1 MKLLVHKVLPY
12 VYKLTHKET
21 GEFYIGYRAAN
32 KVYSSNDLGYKYF
45 SSSKK
50 VKTIGF
56 ENFHIEI
63 VAEFFNAEDAYEF
76 EQGLIKENFKD
87 PLCLNKHYT
96 ISDMWKFN
104 STGLKRSK
112 ETIAKRIAARKGYTH
127 SKETRLNISKSR
139 TGIKLSEESKASIR
153 SKCSRVGEN
162 NPFYGMK
169 HDEEDLIKMSKCK
182 KIFTD
187 DEEKK
192 IIIVNSSGM
201 SMGNI
206 HSIYKDRCSL
216 RTIRRIINKHNRS
229 LKQGV

>member
-1 MKLLVHKVLPY
+1 MPY

-32 KVYSSNDLGYKYF
+32 KVNAAVDIGFKYF
-45 SSSKK
+45 SSSRK
-50 VKTIGF
+50 VKSIGF

-63 VAEFFNAEDAYEF
+63 VAEFFKADVAYEF
-76 EQGLIKENFKD
+76 EQNLIKENFKD
-87 PLCLNKHYT
+87 PLCLNEHYT
-96 ISDMWKFN
+96 IGKTWKFN

-112 ETIAKRIAARKGYTH
+112 ETIAKRVAARDGYTH

-162 NPFYGMK
+162 NPFYGRK
-169 HDEEDLIKMSKCK
+169 HSEEDLIKMSKCK

-187 DEEKK
+187 EEEMK
-192 IIIVNSSGM
+192 IIIVNSSGL

-206 HSIYKDRCSL
+206 HSIYKGRCSL